1 MKIIIINTEKNER
14 LARKFPT
21 FIIRKGTDMEL
32 GRRLIA
38 MGYKYHKTNS
48 GAAYRMI
55 EITP

>member
-1 MKIIIINTEKNER
+1 MKDIMKQ

-21 FIIRKGTDMEL
+21 FTIRKGTDMEL

-38 MGYKYHKTNS
+38 MGYKYHKTNT

-55 EITP
+55 EIAP